1 MADALEIIRFWV
13 DEVGPEGWY
22 NSTEELDARI
32 QERFGEAWE
41 MAAAGDLR
49 DWSCDPDK
57 SLALLILLDQFPR
70 NMFRGLGRAF
80 DTDRKALCIAK
91 KAIERGFDLHADEPL
106 RQFFYLPLMH
116 SECLT
121 DQERC
126 VRLMK
131 ARMPTVGA
139 GNLLHA
145 KVHREVIRKFGRFP
159 YRNDA
164 LNRDT
169 TAKEVAYLNSG
180 GYGETMREVQAM

>member
-1 MADALEIIRFWV
+1 MADAQEIIGFWV

-32 QERFGEAWE
+32 HERFGEAWE
-41 MAAAGDLR
+41 MAAAGDFR
-49 DWSCDPDK
+49 DWVCHPDK
-57 SLALLILLDQFPR
+57 ALALLILLDQFPR
-70 NMFRGLGRAF
+70 NMFRGSGSAF
-80 DTDRKALCIAK
+80 RTDRKALCVAK
-91 KAIERGFDLHADEPL
+91 KAIERGYDLRVDEPL

-131 ARMPTVGA
+131 TRMPNAGA

-169 TAKEVAYLNSG
+169 TAKEVSYLNAG